1 LSAGNDGGIKL
12 WQPEQGDAIAVL
24 VEPSLFAAPKDI
36 VLSLTLS
43 QDEQFLL
50 SGHADGTVSIWQFFI
65 PNP

>member
-1 LSAGNDGGIKL
+1 
-12 WQPEQGDAIAVL
+12 VL

-50 SGHADGTVSIWQFFI
+50 SGHADGTVSIWQFFV
-65 PNP
+65 PNS